1 MKLKAPLHFA
11 APPISR
17 AAVSGSG
24 LEQPVG
30 RSYFFGGFGHLGSHD
45 EGAMSAFGYDC
56 GYDRVGI
63 LDYLKNSVQR
73 MRERAEHDAGQLGDT
88 LRQAADDIAA
98 DIAKLEAELIAAG
111 YITPKPANE
120 A

>member
-1 MKLKAPLHFA
+1 
-11 APPISR
+11 
-17 AAVSGSG
+17 
-24 LEQPVG
+24 
-30 RSYFFGGFGHLGSHD
+30 
-45 EGAMSAFGYDC
+45 MSAFGYDDC